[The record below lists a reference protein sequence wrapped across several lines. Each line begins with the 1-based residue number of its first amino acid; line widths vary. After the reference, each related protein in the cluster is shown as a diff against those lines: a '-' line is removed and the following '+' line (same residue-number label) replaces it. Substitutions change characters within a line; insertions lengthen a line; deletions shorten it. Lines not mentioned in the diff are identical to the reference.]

1 MSFLKKVGQK
11 LGVKPKNRGEADD
24 KATSPPETRHEEIE
38 VHAAGENRGI
48 GEVCPAPLDVCRP
61 SKAEA
66 DAENQ
71 STSQIAQQ
79 NEQRNHPAGSQFSIS
94 GGTFNNAGRDSGP
107 TSIITG
113 GLMLVSQINQTQAI
127 RLFELLNPV
136 PAAHDCE
143 VVSSKISECF
153 AGTREQLL
161 HDIETWRTTGSVPI
175 FILDGIAGIGKS
187 TIVKT
192 VCAQAGL
199 ERCLA
204 ASWFFSRD
212 EQDRKTTRGFV
223 RTIAYQLASYHPIL
237 RERISGVLKAQPDI
251 LQKAIRMQ
259 FEALVHEPLRGVFE
273 NQSKTH
279 TISIDAIDEC
289 NLAEAVELLSI
300 LLATIPQH
308 PSLRLLVTCRPERP
322 FRLLLQK
329 HRGSRVFHLHEIDN
343 SVVQADIRLYI
354 NHCLSPD
361 QIDEALPDL
370 LPPPWRASPEEKE
383 ALVQMAGKLFI
394 VASTAISFILDPLRL
409 APAKQMA
416 QLLDSNSGAAL
427 AGSSMDRLYIQV
439 LRAAVP
445 ERVGDWFEDYQTVVG
460 SIVVAADVF
469 SIQSLSSLLAIEPN
483 GIFTHKSFPDFV
495 TDKSRCAIDSRFYIE
510 ASARHFHLAQHC
522 LRIMIK
528 MLKQNVCELP
538 RSDWD
543 VDSSN
548 LPPGIKDR
556 IPAEVVYACAYWIL
570 HMREGLPHLIG
581 RHNVIDQLKIFVD
594 HHLLSW
600 LEVLAWANRF
610 DTAWGDVSLLSESI
624 KKLLPV
630 TGEGTLSNLEH
641 VASVLRD
648 LLRFISLHP
657 ELPRRLPMHI
667 YLSALPFVPSESKIR
682 HLYAKP
688 ASNATLSI
696 AVVSGLE
703 EHWDPISV
711 TFRESSMAI
720 DMSPCGTMVVT
731 RSSHVRLYNAKS
743 GQLLQ
748 SFGSEMSLEDTTYA
762 SVAFSSDSRYIAS
775 TTSFGVQI
783 WDVVSGESVG
793 NCRFPHS
800 PLPDGSRGTYA
811 IHFEREFYFALK
823 PDRMHTTSLIFTL
836 DGVSIAAGTAD
847 ARLLIWNM
855 EEPEAVL
862 LQAVED
868 QSSSHPCG
876 CLPESF
882 DVGCLAHRI
891 EGLVA
896 LPDSPILLGVTQSA
910 VIFWDRITHKYLQ
923 TIPRCAVEVRDRRG
937 SISPPISVSLD
948 KEMLVIDCD
957 PFLISIYSVRT
968 QHRLCDLSGHQGI
981 VTTTAFAPHDHLCSA
996 SEDMTVRFWD
1006 VTTASQLKCI
1016 HIAYVLIHSVFSVT
1030 LGTFILSPERASQG
1044 RMVRLVRDECIVFGP
1059 SHFRG
1064 EVPKG
1069 PQLSVDGSMI
1079 ASYDGTSIK
1088 VTNILD
1094 FIDMAAHTDS
1104 LQISQSP
1111 IFGYLPS
1118 GEVVALHFVEKLGS
1132 PLRTSDAGLINVTF
1146 RRSTFKAISQDMSR
1160 AAIIDEE

>member
-1 MSFLKKVGQK
+1 MSFLKKVGRK
-11 LGVKPKNRGEADD
+11 LGAKRKNRAGEEVAPPPEPRGNEIEALGETRGIRDVRRALLDISRPLTEAEVQNKGEA
-24 KATSPPETRHEEIE
+24 
-38 VHAAGENRGI
+38 
-48 GEVCPAPLDVCRP
+48 
-61 SKAEA
+61 
-66 DAENQ
+66 Q
-71 STSQIAQQ
+71 SMV
-79 NEQRNHPAGSQFSIS
+79 RYRM
-94 GGTFNNAGRDSGP
+94 GR
-107 TSIITG
+107 
-113 GLMLVSQINQTQAI
+113 
-127 RLFELLNPV
+127 
-136 PAAHDCE
+136 CE
-143 VVSSKISECF
+143 
-153 AGTREQLL
+153 
-161 HDIETWRTTGSVPI
+161 P
-175 FILDGIAGIGKS
+175 
-187 TIVKT
+187 
-192 VCAQAGL
+192 
-199 ERCLA
+199 
-204 ASWFFSRD
+204 
-212 EQDRKTTRGFV
+212 
-223 RTIAYQLASYHPIL
+223 
-237 RERISGVLKAQPDI
+237 
-251 LQKAIRMQ
+251 
-259 FEALVHEPLRGVFE
+259 
-273 NQSKTH
+273 
-279 TISIDAIDEC
+279 
-289 NLAEAVELLSI
+289 
-300 LLATIPQH
+300 
-308 PSLRLLVTCRPERP
+308 P
-322 FRLLLQK
+322 FRK
-329 HRGSRVFHLHEIDN
+329 HL
-343 SVVQADIRLYI
+343 
-354 NHCLSPD
+354 
-361 QIDEALPDL
+361 
-370 LPPPWRASPEEKE
+370 
-383 ALVQMAGKLFI
+383 
-394 VASTAISFILDPLRL
+394 
-409 APAKQMA
+409 
-416 QLLDSNSGAAL
+416 
-427 AGSSMDRLYIQV
+427 
-439 LRAAVP
+439 
-445 ERVGDWFEDYQTVVG
+445 
-460 SIVVAADVF
+460 
-469 SIQSLSSLLAIEPN
+469 
-483 GIFTHKSFPDFV
+483 
-495 TDKSRCAIDSRFYIE
+495 
-510 ASARHFHLAQHC
+510 
-522 LRIMIK
+522 
-528 MLKQNVCELP
+528 
-538 RSDWD
+538 
-543 VDSSN
+543 
-548 LPPGIKDR
+548 
-556 IPAEVVYACAYWIL
+556 
-570 HMREGLPHLIG
+570 
-581 RHNVIDQLKIFVD
+581 
-594 HHLLSW
+594 
-600 LEVLAWANRF
+600 
-610 DTAWGDVSLLSESI
+610 
-624 KKLLPV
+624 

-1160 AAIIDEE
+1160 AAIIDEEIDPASLRIYDVRSGRQEFCFTSPPLDAMYEPPRWHHVCFSWDFSTVYLEQHGGNFYAASLPSVSTSRHDVSPHQVAFSRIEDTPTPHFECLEATGLPRASELHFLAEDSAWVLNDERTWNQIRLPALPFEKIHKIAYSPTGALIAIVLTHPTVTSPIDGMNIQIRRLPNYDLIATLRDHRHFMLELRFLNHLPHILVARSYFGFTCWDATTGQSLGQCHFQSERLTSLGSVGAVSCSTTGTWSPGEGPAALFPSRPPVS